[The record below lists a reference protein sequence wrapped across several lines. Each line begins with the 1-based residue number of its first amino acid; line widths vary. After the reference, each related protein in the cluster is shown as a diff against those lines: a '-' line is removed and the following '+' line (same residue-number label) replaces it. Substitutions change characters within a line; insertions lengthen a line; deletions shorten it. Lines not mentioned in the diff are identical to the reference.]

1 MAAPT
6 GDRGWLSRLAPGVVR
21 GAVRRRATR
30 DLWVK
35 CPETGELVYR
45 PDLEAAL
52 WVTPSGFHMRIAPDP
67 RFACTF
73 DAGAF
78 ERLPTPETPDDPL
91 RFTYAKPYR
100 PALAAARK
108 ATGERDSMAAA
119 VGRIDGVETVV
130 LVQNFAFIAGS
141 LSMAAGETFVR
152 AAEQALRR
160 KAPLVIF
167 TAAAGARMQESA
179 LALMQMA
186 RTTAAIQLLKAQRLP
201 YVVVLT
207 DPTIGGVTAS
217 FAMLGDVQLAE
228 QGAVIGFTG
237 RRVIA
242 QTIRETLPE
251 TYQTAE
257 FQVERGM
264 ADQVVPRRELP
275 KVLGR
280 VLRARMMEASRL
292 SAA

>member
-1 MAAPT
+1 MVDSR
-6 GDRGWLSRLAPGVVR
+6 GDRGWLSRLAPGIAR
-21 GAVRRRATR
+21 TAARRRATK

-35 CPETGELVYR
+35 CVETGELCYR

-52 WVTPSGFHMRIAPDP
+52 WVTPSGHHMRLGPDR
-67 RFACTF
+67 RFAATF
-73 DAGAF
+73 DASRF
-78 ERLPTPETPDDPL
+78 ERLPPAEPPDDPL
-91 RFTYAKPYR
+91 HFTHAKPYK

-108 ATGERDSMAAA
+108 ATGERDSMAGA
-119 VGRIDGVETVV
+119 VGRIDGVETIV

-152 AAEQALRR
+152 AAEEALRR
-160 KAPLVIF
+160 GAPLVIF
-167 TAAAGARMQESA
+167 TAAAGARMQEGA

-186 RTTAAIQLLKAQRLP
+186 RTTAAIQLLKARRLP

-217 FAMLGDVQLAE
+217 YAMLGDVQLVE
-228 QGAVIGFTG
+228 QGAVVGFTG
-237 RRVIA
+237 RRVIYD
-242 QTIRETLPE
+242 TIRETLPE
-251 TYQTAE
+251 HYQTAE

-264 ADQVVPRRELP
+264 ADQLASRRELP
-275 KVLGR
+275 KLLGR
-280 VLRARMMEASRL
+280 VLRTRMERDRL

>member
-1 MAAPT
+1 VN
-6 GDRGWLSRLAPGVVR
+6 DRGWLSRLAPGVVR
-21 GAVRRRATR
+21 RAVTRRAAR
-30 DLWVK
+30 DLWIK
-35 CPETGELVYR
+35 CPETGELCYR

-52 WVTPSGFHMRIAPDP
+52 WVTPSGHHMRIGPDQ

-73 DAGAF
+73 DGGAY
-78 ERLPTPETPDDPL
+78 ERLPVVITPDDPL
-91 RFTYAKPYR
+91 QFSYAKPYE

-119 VGRIDGVETVV
+119 VGRIDGVEAVV
-130 LVQNFAFIAGS
+130 LAQNFAFIAGS
-141 LSMAAGETFVR
+141 LSMAAGETFVQ
-152 AAEQALRR
+152 AAEEALRR

-186 RTTAAIQLLKAQRLP
+186 RTSAAIQLVKARALP

-217 FAMLGDVQLAE
+217 YAMLGDVQLAE
-228 QGAVIGFTG
+228 HGAVIGFTG
-237 RRVIA
+237 RRVIFD
-242 QTIRETLPE
+242 TIRETLPD
-251 TYQTAE
+251 TYQTAD

-275 KVLGR
+275 KVIGR
-280 VLRARMMEASRL
+280 VLRARMMEADRL